1 MLGDIAVLDIKI
13 LENQLCSAFCA
24 SVSIQQHQDGA
35 VISLPI
41 YDRDGDAFTVYLDS
55 HAGGLQLSDI
65 GNTLMRLS
73 YEHDIDK
80 LLAGSRGRLFETI
93 VGEAGATED
102 DGELLLQT
110 SADRLIPALF
120 SFGQM
125 MSRISDLSLWSRQ
138 RTASTF
144 HDDLKQALEK
154 ILPDSDIQE
163 DFIVPKLQGASHY
176 PIDFFI
182 NAEKP
187 LYVFGAHNKD
197 KARLVTIVLQYLK
210 MHGVKFDSLVVC
222 ANVDDLPRQDVSRLM
237 SAANDVVPDFSEL
250 DVLEEKI
257 KHRIAS

>member
-1 MLGDIAVLDIKI
+1 MMIDIDTLK
-13 LENQLCSAFCA
+13 NQLCTAFCT
-24 SVSIQQHQDGA
+24 SIDVRQHQQGA
-35 VISLPI
+35 IVSLPL

-73 YEHDIDK
+73 YEHDVDK
-80 LLAGSRGRLFETI
+80 LLSGSRGKLFDMI
-93 VGEAGATED
+93 VGDAGAIAD

-110 SADRLIPALF
+110 PADRLIPALF

-144 HDDLKQALEK
+144 HDDLKYALAK
-154 ILPDSDIQE
+154 ILPTTDILE
-163 DFIVPKLQGASHY
+163 DFIVPNLQGASHY
-176 PIDFFI
+176 PVDFVI
-182 NAEKP
+182 KSDRP

-210 MHGVKFDSLVVC
+210 MHHVNFDSLVVC
-222 ANVDDLPRQDVSRLM
+222 ANVDELPRQDVSRLM

-257 KHRIAS
+257 KHRIAL